1 LSKIE
6 VDKIEQQSGTTVTVG
21 GGACKTAVID
31 ATTVTVGRSGGTVS
45 LAPGASQSGFGTPSS
60 SVLWCTTAKT
70 SPFTAADK
78 VGYFVNTTGG
88 VITVTLPSSPS
99 AGDVVAFKDYAN
111 TWQTNNVTIGNNG
124 SKINGT
130 CGDALLN
137 TKDQSVT
144 LVYVDSTKGWRAVQ
158 DSTSSVCGAS
168 FITATGGT
176 IVTNGNFKTHIFTG
190 DATFCVSAG
199 AGPLATVDYL
209 VVAGG
214 AGGGGS
220 TNPAGGMGGGGA
232 GGFRLSAGQCIP
244 APTMSPLGASVS
256 RLPVSVQGYPISVGG
271 AGTAGPGTFTPPHG
285 DQQGGSGGNSV
296 FSSISSAGGGGGGS
310 SGTIIPNGSPPAEY
324 GTAVAGGSGGGGSY
338 KNPGNNSSG
347 GAGNTPSVSP
357 PQGNPGGTSGG
368 SYAPDYPGSGGGGAG
383 AAGGSGAP
391 GNAGDGGVGS
401 FIADPFIG
409 PTAPSYGTPGP
420 TGSTRYFAGG
430 GGGGGS
436 SGGAGSGGGAAG
448 GPPGSAGSAGTT
460 NTGGGGGGGGFRA
473 GGAGGSGIVM
483 IRYKFQ

>member
-1 LSKIE
+1 MSKIE

-88 VITVTLPSSPS
+88 TITVTLPASPS

-111 TWQTNNVTIGNNG
+111 TWQTNNVTLANNS
-124 SKINGT
+124 SKINGV
-130 CGDALLN
+130 CGDASLS
-137 TKDQSVT
+137 TEDQSVT

-158 DSTSSVCGAS
+158 DSTSSVCGAT
-168 FITATGGT
+168 FISATGGT
-176 IVTNGNFKTHIFTG
+176 IVTNGDFKTHIFTG
-190 DATFCVSAG
+190 SGTFCVSSG
-199 AGPLATVDYL
+199 AGPLGVADYL

-214 AGGGGS
+214 GGGGS
-220 TNPAGGMGGGGA
+220 SSAPAGGMGGGGA
-232 GGFRLSAGQCIP
+232 GGFRLFTT
-244 APTMSPLGASVS
+244 APGSNSPLNA
-256 RLPVSVQGYPISVGG
+256 PVALTITPGSYPISIG
-271 AGTAGPGTFTPPHG
+271 AAGAACGVVTGLPG
-285 DQQGGSGGNSV
+285 SNSI
-296 FSSISSAGGGGGGS
+296 FSTITSTGGGGGGS
-310 SGTIIPNGSPPAEY
+310 SGTIQPPGGPPADE
-324 GTAVAGGSGGGGSY
+324 GNGLPGGSGGGGSY
-338 KNPGNNSSG
+338 RNAGKNSIG
-347 GAGNTPSVSP
+347 GDGNTPPVSP
-357 PQGNPGGTSGG
+357 PQGQPGGQAGG

-383 AAGGSGAP
+383 AAGGPGQP
-391 GNAGDGGVGS
+391 GNAGDGGIGS

-420 TGSTRYFAGG
+420 TSSTRYFAGG

-436 SGGAGSGGGAAG
+436 SGTGGSGGGAAG
-448 GPPGSAGSAGTT
+448 GGTGSAGTT
-460 NTGGGGGGGGFRA
+460 NTGGGGGGGGFA
-473 GGAGGSGIVM
+473 VGGAGGSGIVM